1 MKPKAF
7 QTNWLLTI
15 FFTILLSV
23 TGKSQTVTWGNQVFR
38 IDTLADH
45 LGFPWEVSYG
55 PDDSLWVTESRGY
68 KVTKIHARN
77 GGKRTI
83 LNLQGNNDFG
93 RPDITGGQW
102 PQGGL
107 MGLALHPKL
116 LSGKP
121 YVYLAYVYQFDNCLA
136 GNLGCFF
143 WTRVVR
149 YTYNSANGTLG
160 SPIIMLNALPG
171 SNDHNS
177 GRMTIGPDPTTPS
190 DTSRFRLY
198 YTIGDMGAGQFNN
211 QNRTNN
217 AQDVNVY
224 EGKILR
230 LNLEPDAAQSGGDEW
245 IPDNNPFPT
254 SGPVTNKTAVY
265 SYGHRNPQG
274 VKWGY
279 VFGVWRLYSS
289 EHGDK
294 SDDEV
299 NIINSGTNY
308 GWPRVAGLC
317 DDNYNTA
324 DGNSNN
330 NMLANQMVPNEIVTF
345 CNGTPN
351 QQPMFSLFNA
361 SAASIPSSGANIFT
375 WPTVAPSS
383 IDFYQTNYSNSIPG
397 WRGSLLVTSLKYG
410 MFRLK
415 LKPFDGSVVDST
427 STGSITDTIPY
438 FHGNRIR
445 DVAINPHGDTLYFAI
460 DSSGST
466 SGPTGGFSGGSVG
479 TANAGR
485 ILRVVYLTTLAIS
498 DYIPAQPVNNRT
510 YVKVYPNP
518 ASKILYVQSKR
529 GMHKPLR
536 VELMDMTGKVV
547 LQATTS
553 KDNFSIGLEGFGKG
567 MYVLKLYNGY
577 GVLMTTEKVIIQ

>member
-1 MKPKAF
+1 MKPKTF
-7 QTNWLLTI
+7 TTSRLLIIFLTI
-15 FFTILLSV
+15 LMSV
-23 TGKSQTVTWGNQVFR
+23 TGRSQTVTWGNQVFL
-38 IDTLADH
+38 IDTLAEN
-45 LGFPWEVSYG
+45 LGFPWEVTYG

-68 KVTKIHARN
+68 KVTKIHAVN

-83 LNLQGNNDFG
+83 LNLANNKDFN
-93 RPDITGGQW
+93 RPDISGGQW

-116 LSGKP
+116 LTGKP
-121 YVYLAYVYQFDNCLA
+121 YVYLAYVYQFDNCLS
-136 GNLGCFF
+136 NNDGCFF

-149 YTYNSANGTLG
+149 YTYNLVNKSLG
-160 SPIIMLNALPG
+160 SPVIMLDALPG

-177 GRMTIGPDPTTPS
+177 GRMTIGPDPFTPGDTT
-190 DTSRFRLY
+190 RFRLY
-198 YTIGDMGAGQFNN
+198 YTIGDMGAGQFTN
-211 QNRTNN
+211 QNRQNN
-217 AQDVNVY
+217 AQDINVY

-230 LNLEPDAAQSGGDEW
+230 LNLEPDASQSGGDEW
-245 IPDNNPFPT
+245 IPDNNPFPV

-274 VKWGY
+274 VQWGWIS
-279 VFGVWRLYSS
+279 GVPRLYSS

-299 NIINSGTNY
+299 NIINQGTNY
-308 GWPRVAGLC
+308 GWPKVAGLC
-317 DDNYNTA
+317 DDNYNTF
-324 DGNSNN
+324 DGNGNN
-330 NMLANQMVPNEIVTF
+330 NMLANQTVPNEIATF

-361 SAASIPSSGANIFT
+361 SAASIPSSGANIYT

-383 IDFYQTNYSNSIPG
+383 IDFYKDNYSNSIPG
-397 WRGSLLVTSLKYG
+397 WRNSLIVTSLKYG

-415 LKPFDGSVVDST
+415 LKQPGDRVDST
-427 STGSITDTIPY
+427 ATGSITDTIPY

-460 DSSGST
+460 DSSGAT
-466 SGPTGGFSGGSVG
+466 SGPTGGFNGANTN

-485 ILRVVYLTTLAIS
+485 ILRVVYITTLAINN
-498 DYIPAQPVNNRT
+498 YVPAQPVNNRT

-536 VELMDMTGKVV
+536 VELWDMTGK
-547 LQATTS
+547 LSMQASTS
-553 KDNFSIGLEGFGKG
+553 KDNFSIGLDGLSKG